1 MSDIEAENPE
11 TAGTDDG
18 QEVGILTVGDLI
30 EQLQEYDPQLPAR
43 TVIRAFDEDEGRD
56 NDDMYDLM
64 YTEKLTDQDPESPT
78 VGEDYVALVVDLRTP
93 DEDDEEDFQPAGE
106 NAG

>member
-11 TAGTDDG
+11 TVDAADDG

-78 VGEDYVALVVDLRTP
+78 IGEDYVALVVDLRTP
-93 DEDDEEDFQPAGE
+93 EDDDDDFEPAGE